1 LESEIYF
8 TDMTLAFKEWSFIVD
23 ALGKGRQSIILRKG
37 GISEEGGDFDMKG
50 QKFVLYPTLF
60 HQTEQM
66 LKPQWL
72 PFLDGNKFY
81 PNPDKVK
88 IQYYAEVANSS
99 IITDWNTIAKLNNW
113 HAWKEE
119 VIRERFER
127 WNKSVNLLVLQ
138 TFELPQIYELD
149 VLPQY
154 GGCKSWIELAPDIE
168 LIGKMVV
175 NKNII

>member
-1 LESEIYF
+1 
-8 TDMTLAFKEWSFIVD
+8 MTLAFKEWSFIVD
-23 ALGKGRQSIILRKG
+23 ALGKGRQSIVLRKG
-37 GISEEGGDFDMKG
+37 GISEEGGDFDLKG
-50 QKFVLYPTLF
+50 KKFILYPTLF
-60 HQTEQM
+60 HQAEQM

-72 PFLDGNKFY
+72 PYLDGNRFY
-81 PNPDKVK
+81 PAQDKVK
-88 IQYYAEVANSS
+88 IQYYAEVADSS
-99 IITDWNTIAKLNNW
+99 IITDWNRIEKLNNW

-127 WNKSVNLLVLQ
+127 WNKSVNLLILQ

-154 GGCKSWIELAPDIE
+154 GGCKSWTDLEPEIDM
-168 LIGKMVV
+168 IGKMVV

>member
-1 LESEIYF
+1 
-8 TDMTLAFKEWSFIVD
+8 MTLAFKEWSFIVD

-37 GISEEGGDFDMKG
+37 GISEESGDFDLRGK
-50 QKFVLYPTLF
+50 KFILYPTLF
-60 HQTEQM
+60 HQAEQM
-66 LKPQWL
+66 LKPQWQ
-72 PFLDGNKFY
+72 PFLDGNRFY
-81 PNPDKVK
+81 SSPDKVK
-88 IQYYAEVANSS
+88 IQYYAEVADSS
-99 IITDWNTIAKLNNW
+99 IITDWSKIEKLNQW

-138 TFELPQIYELD
+138 TFELPQLYELD

-154 GGCKSWIELAPDIE
+154 GGCKSWTELDPDID